1 VWQVVKPLR
10 PHPLS
15 IGQAHRFCASR
26 LSSVLADRDGH
37 EAAVAD
43 AAAIASE
50 LVTDAVAAGSSGIEL
65 SLVLRDDS
73 VRVEVSNQFDGAV
86 RDAWAEIDVP
96 PRTSGPA
103 P

>member
-10 PHPLS
+10 SHPLS
-15 IGQAHRFCASR
+15 IGQAQSFCASR

-50 LVTDAVAAGSSGIEL
+50 LVTDAVAAGSSAIEL
-65 SLVLRDDS
+65 SLVLRNDS
-73 VRVEVSNQFDGAV
+73 VRVEVSNQFDGTV
-86 RDAWAEIDVP
+86 RDSWAEIDVP
-96 PRTSGPA
+96 PRTPRSA
-103 P
+103 R